1 MNPFYFGRSE
11 RPLFGLFTRGQST
24 ASAGAASG
32 RAVLLCHPIGS
43 EYMRA
48 HRAFRQLTT
57 LLNRA
62 GLDVLRFDYSGT
74 GDSAGDGD
82 EATFDDWLDDVDWAI
97 DELMDTAG
105 VDTLDVVG
113 LRWGATLA
121 ALAARSRDE
130 IRHLVLWDPVVSGA
144 SYLEEVLP
152 HPCPQGTV
160 GIEGYPFSASLRAGL
175 EGIDLRQSLRRHA
188 RRQREDHAAALA
200 FAKARDDADRRQAR
214 RYVRQAVAFPEGV
227 AGNVAALSESGSGRE
242 RDDRRE
248 RKSDGT
254 HGGPLLG

>member
-175 EGIDLRQSLRRHA
+175 EGIDLRQSLREGTSPSRTSVVVSRDHPEFQALTDPLTA
-188 RRQREDHAAALA
+188 RGDTLALDIVPAPGSWSDVDPFGDALIPQDIIRSIVDRLREGA
-200 FAKARDDADRRQAR
+200 
-214 RYVRQAVAFPEGV
+214 
-227 AGNVAALSESGSGRE
+227 
-242 RDDRRE
+242 
-248 RKSDGT
+248 
-254 HGGPLLG
+254 

>member
-11 RPLFGLFTRGQST
+11 RPLFGLFTRGQSS
-24 ASAGAASG
+24 ASAGAPSG

-82 EATFDDWLDDVDWAI
+82 EATVEGWLDDVDWAI
-97 DELMDTAG
+97 DELMDTAE

-130 IRHLVLWDPVVSGA
+130 IRHLVLWDPIVSGA
-144 SYLEEVLP
+144 SYLDEVFP
-152 HPCPQGTV
+152 EPRPQGTV
-160 GIEGYPFSASLRAGL
+160 GIEGYPFSSGLRAGL
-175 EGIDLRQSLRRHA
+175 EAIDLRHSLREGTPPTRTSVVVSMDHPDFRELADPLTA
-188 RRQREDHAAALA
+188 RGDTLALDVVPAPGSWSEVDPFGDALIPQDIIRSIVDRLRED
-200 FAKARDDADRRQAR
+200 
-214 RYVRQAVAFPEGV
+214 G
-227 AGNVAALSESGSGRE
+227 
-242 RDDRRE
+242 
-248 RKSDGT
+248 
-254 HGGPLLG
+254 